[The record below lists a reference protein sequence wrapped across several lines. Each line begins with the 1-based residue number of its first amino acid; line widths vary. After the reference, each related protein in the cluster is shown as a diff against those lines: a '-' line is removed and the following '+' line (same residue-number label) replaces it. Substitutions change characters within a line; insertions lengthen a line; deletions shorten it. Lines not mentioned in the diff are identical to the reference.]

1 MSGEKLACPYTCG
14 PVLDG
19 GSHVEACYY
28 NSKAIFWSSLHK
40 LSTLQTRPQSTCIAQ
55 LCTEH
60 SHSTFNVGLIQGST
74 NHFGNSVWQ
83 SFGTSSL
90 KLHWC
95 CRLCMLSW
103 YVSTDDGPRVFSQA
117 AFLSG
122 THCKFRLWDDSWK
135 EIGIGF
141 YFFWSETCLVMIGFS
156 TYSGIYRSLHDAP
169 WCICAL
175 KQILYFNQT
184 WSVWTLKFLLLDEF

>member
-1 MSGEKLACPYTCG
+1 VCRGCYSSSSSMSGEKLACPYTCG

-95 CRLCMLSW
+95 CRLCMLS
-103 YVSTDDGPRVFSQA
+103 
-117 AFLSG
+117 
-122 THCKFRLWDDSWK
+122 
-135 EIGIGF
+135 
-141 YFFWSETCLVMIGFS
+141 
-156 TYSGIYRSLHDAP
+156 
-169 WCICAL
+169 
-175 KQILYFNQT
+175 
-184 WSVWTLKFLLLDEF
+184 